1 MISRLAQISDFDF
14 IYDIYMDST
23 ANPYLTFDFMEREV
37 FKKIYVQLLQTNTLF
52 VAEENGERVGTYR
65 LIPKENRQAHCL
77 YLGSFGVK
85 PSAKGKGYG
94 YRILEEIKQT
104 SKKQG
109 YLRLELTVDI
119 HNDGA
124 IHVYKKAGFEIE
136 GHIRK
141 SYRLASTGQYYDE
154 YLMGVLL

>member
-1 MISRLAQISDFDF
+1 
-14 IYDIYMDST
+14 MDSE
-23 ANPYLTFDFMEREV
+23 ANPYLTFDFMERED
-37 FKKIYVQLLQTNTLF
+37 FKKIYTALLHTHTLY
-52 VAEENGERVGTYR
+52 VAEENGEQVGTYC

-94 YRILEEIKQT
+94 YRILEEIKQN

-124 IHVYKKAGFEIE
+124 IHVYKKAGFETE

-154 YLMGVLL
+154 YLMAVLL